1 MQGTSERGALC
12 NCICCMSELALEATG
27 PGPMSSFPYLMPMD
41 SILALLCM
49 HAKSFQLSLTICDS
63 MDCNPPGSSIH
74 EILQARILEW
84 VAISCFR
91 ASSQV
96 SNPRLLCLL
105 RWQVG
110 SLPVAPPGKFLCMW
124 ATKS

>member
-1 MQGTSERGALC
+1 
-12 NCICCMSELALEATG
+12 MSELALEATG

-84 VAISCFR
+84 VAISSPGDFLN
-91 ASSQV
+91 AETQPTS
-96 SNPRLLCLL
+96 PAWLAD
-105 RWQVG
+105 
-110 SLPVAPPGKFLCMW
+110 SLPLLHLGSPLVELLDG
-124 ATKS
+124 